1 LSRLGGIDPSEAIV
15 VGDSPYDAEAAGKAD
30 LRTIGV
36 LCGGFSEQD
45 LRRAGCIA
53 IYRDPADLLSRF
65 EQSGLSVEKPPRQI
79 RRVARPLLMALGLAV
94 GAALALAVQRRR
106 LDAPTSQRAGVKNN
120 LEK

>member
-1 LSRLGGIDPSEAIV
+1 M
-15 VGDSPYDAEAAGKAD
+15 GDSPYDAEAAGKAD

-65 EQSGLSVEKPPRQI
+65 EQSRLFSERPPRQI
-79 RRVARPLLMALGLAV
+79 RRAARPLLIALGLAA
-94 GAALALAVQRRR
+94 GAALAFAVHRRR
-106 LDAPTSQRAGVKNN
+106 V
-120 LEK
+120 